1 MVCAVLFVHSI
12 LPWLLQAS
20 ELCRCPVVEI
30 QALQEALRTMSL
42 GKMDVA
48 QMSGLLMAIPD
59 DKEAAMVESFLK
71 ARPL

>member
-1 MVCAVLFVHSI
+1 
-12 LPWLLQAS
+12 
-20 ELCRCPVVEI
+20 
-30 QALQEALRTMSL
+30 MSL